1 MKNIL
6 ITYYLTTE
14 DFFDFKNV
22 LKNSNIEFTDIG
34 IVKNF
39 RKKKYKTLQSEF
51 EENSSL
57 FQENDT
63 LIINSFEN
71 LGKTT
76 YKIMDNI
83 NFIFEKKMNILIFS
97 RNLILNY
104 EDEKVTSLIK
114 IILDFEDK
122 NYSAQK
128 LKAKITREKNK
139 SKIGRKPSNKS
150 SSVFEKYK
158 SFILKQKS
166 SGIPNTKILTNL
178 QNKDSIYKG
187 KTVQALGS
195 YINQTINKKSKKK
208 LIEQFTKQKNS
219 VPSKYQRNGL
229 LNKNLNNYN
238 RD

>member
-14 DFFDFKNV
+14 DFTKIKND
-22 LKNSNIEFTDIG
+22 LKNSNIKFIST
-34 IVKNF
+34 NSN
-39 RKKKYKTLQSEF
+39 RKTYKTLQSEL

-57 FQENDT
+57 FQENDK

-97 RNLILNY
+97 RNLILSY
-104 EDEKVTSLIK
+104 ENKKVTSLIK
-114 IILDFEDK
+114 IILDFEEK

-150 SSVFEKYK
+150 NSVFEKYK
-158 SFILKQKS
+158 SFILKQKAQ
-166 SGIPNTKILTNL
+166 GIPNTKILTNL
-178 QNKDSIYKG
+178 KNKDSIFEG

-208 LIEQFTKQKNS
+208 LIDQFTKQKNL
-219 VPSKYQRNGL
+219 VPSKYKRNAL
-229 LNKNLNNYN
+229 LNKN
-238 RD
+238 